1 MRAGHVG
8 CQCGRAG
15 PPASL
20 SFVVSDKPVAMWKKP
35 LEHAEP
41 LANRLAPLL
50 ALLFFAIVVCQ
61 ISRVN
66 LDPKSDQITWA
77 GILMLSGHF
86 NGPIHT
92 LAIGHGLVFVGPPD
106 NSLLM
111 FFGDGSW
118 FRLRIW
124 ELALALLALI
134 TLSLCAWAG
143 LSSLGVKCQEC
154 LANPAS
160 AVDGGI
166 PLQSNSERR
175 RNK

>member
-1 MRAGHVG
+1 
-8 CQCGRAG
+8 
-15 PPASL
+15 
-20 SFVVSDKPVAMWKKP
+20 MWRKP
-35 LEHAEP
+35 LGHSEP

-50 ALLFFAIVVCQ
+50 VLLLFAIVVCQ

-166 PLQSNSERR
+166 PLQSNSERPCPAATDSR
-175 RNK
+175 RYL